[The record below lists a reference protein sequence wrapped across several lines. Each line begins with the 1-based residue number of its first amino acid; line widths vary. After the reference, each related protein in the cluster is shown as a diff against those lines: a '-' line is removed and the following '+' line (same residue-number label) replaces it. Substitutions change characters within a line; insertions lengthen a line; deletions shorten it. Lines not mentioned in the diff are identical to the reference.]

1 MRPGVVA
8 GATHLQS
15 ADNRAARAYPDKCC
29 VAATGS
35 GRRARQRGNTA
46 TLSGL
51 SEIRGCAFDFGVLRK
66 LGDLIQN
73 HQDVLSDLLGLDFVF
88 FGFRILNT
96 NVDIGL

>member
-73 HQDVLSDLLGLDFVF
+73 HQDVFLWIFSVWTLY
-88 FGFRILNT
+88 FGVSI
-96 NVDIGL
+96 